1 MSESVVTRFGRKAAV
16 LVFHA
21 VKMTGCV
28 LSIYAPNYELF
39 TLSRFIIAAGST
51 AANLA
56 TLLIGTLRFSPL
68 SEITFCLESR
78 DFSSFSL
85 FFPFLVLRGI
95 KLAAVSCRAR
105 TFVSYRRIHRVMSQ

>member
-1 MSESVVTRFGRKAAV
+1 MSESVVIRFGRKAAV

-56 TLLIGTLRFSPL
+56 TLLIGTARLSAL
-68 SEITFCLESR
+68 SEITCSFESR
-78 DFSSFSL
+78 DCSL
-85 FFPFLVLRGI
+85 FSVFFLFLVLFGI
-95 KLAAVSCRAR
+95 LKLAVRQLSGA
-105 TFVSYRRIHRVMSQ
+105 YRIISLNT